1 MNLPAQ
7 LEAAIRCNDAA
18 AVRDLLREATER
30 ERKVCAKA
38 LQPLLRGPQ
47 WPDIEPLFMVAP
59 DELADL
65 IRTGV
70 RKFPSAE
77 RQREHAQLQRD
88 YDEWHEAASG
98 IAFHMAVFGLVGGV
112 TAAARAAWDVPSQSR
127 CDPDIDLIAA
137 VLADRAP
144 DWLADLVD
152 RHLRLWARHPLGI
165 PAWALARKLVRL
177 GAIARPDLAEY
188 TTLMPVGVLLLSPLS
203 ASVLAHPPPEPV
215 PSPADVLLSDPGL
228 LDDEVW
234 RLFTVPDAGQTLEQ
248 ADRTAAWMQDIDH
261 APRQTWS
268 ESLAHLCA
276 LGMLDRDRLL
286 DECLGAFSRDFSPH
300 RVAWYARLLRQ
311 LDVSVAEIADRTA
324 TYLGL
329 LAASSKVG
337 VTVGQDGARRL
348 LGAGLLGADRL
359 LDACGPALLFPQ
371 KSVAIAQLKL
381 IDAVITKMPAAAERA
396 PAVAAVAFGH
406 ERQDVQEA
414 ALALIAKHLR
424 RHVIREP
431 AALAEIRRY
440 AMDLSPSLAPEAA
453 ALGLGPDAG
462 SADAACEPADPTG
475 DPADA
480 AGDPAD
486 AAGDP
491 ADATDGDG
499 PTAEL
504 AGLDRRIGAL
514 PRAAAADLAAA
525 RTAIGRGGMPGP
537 ARVHAGAG
545 ASLPE
550 PVTDPDELIALLTVL
565 MEDARDAISAER
577 ALAGAVRLSALP
589 ERVRSQAAGPLRK
602 RAASVMDTC
611 VPFSGQQIT
620 CDMALLTH
628 VWAGGSLPTEDV
640 PREDRWHMPGEYAVS
655 SSGQAL
661 TMAGIFSARVWEAAR
676 VIEAGTGGLLLA
688 EPETRR
694 GAITPESMLERV
706 QRRARQVDRAGG
718 GPPDR
723 HDRDVA
729 LLRLAPGAPPSLWGA
744 WSELGGI
751 SPGTL
756 QASYR
761 LTRDPLAF
769 RAVLG
774 EPAGQPLRRSE
785 WHRHLLARTTGPV
798 PEAPGCPSWQLLTG
812 LSNPLSDHAVLYGP
826 RRYQRHYDAA
836 VAGWPLICPWQPEL
850 AAAHLLRPLSDGL
863 QAGQTPAT
871 TAVMAMNDPAH
882 PLGPVGHLALV
893 TGLASAEADTRVAA
907 AQLWSDACA
916 DGRLDPVLAAT
927 ALVTGVVGQA
937 LKLSRVA
944 DGLQHAANSPIAARR
959 VVETAC
965 ASAEALA
972 GAAAANLH
980 ALIELAARL
989 GATVGA
995 PELPGAVTALAS
1007 RGGRL
1012 GATAKQLVQ
1021 ASHGRAPDR
1030 ERAAVEALAA
1040 LVARAEAP

>member
-1 MNLPAQ
+1 M
-7 LEAAIRCNDAA
+7 
-18 AVRDLLREATER
+18 T
-30 ERKVCAKA
+30 
-38 LQPLLRGPQ
+38 
-47 WPDIEPLFMVAP
+47 
-59 DELADL
+59 
-65 IRTGV
+65 
-70 RKFPSAE
+70 
-77 RQREHAQLQRD
+77 
-88 YDEWHEAASG
+88 
-98 IAFHMAVFGLVGGV
+98 
-112 TAAARAAWDVPSQSR
+112 
-127 CDPDIDLIAA
+127 
-137 VLADRAP
+137 
-144 DWLADLVD
+144 
-152 RHLRLWARHPLGI
+152 HP
-165 PAWALARKLVRL
+165 
-177 GAIARPDLAEY
+177 
-188 TTLMPVGVLLLSPLS
+188 
-203 ASVLAHPPPEPV
+203 
-215 PSPADVLLSDPGL
+215 
-228 LDDEVW
+228 
-234 RLFTVPDAGQTLEQ
+234 
-248 ADRTAAWMQDIDH
+248 
-261 APRQTWS
+261 PRQTWS

-276 LGMLDRDRLL
+276 LGKLDRDRLL
-286 DECLGAFSRDFSPH
+286 DACLGAFSRDFSPH

-311 LDVSVAEIADRTA
+311 LDISVAEIADRA
-324 TYLGL
+324 VTYLGL

-337 VTVGQDGARRL
+337 VTVGQDGTRRL
-348 LGAGLLGADRL
+348 LGAGLLDADRM
-359 LDACGPALLFPQ
+359 LDASGPALLFPQ

-381 IDAVITKMPAAAERA
+381 IDAVIAKMPAAAERA
-396 PAVAAVAFGH
+396 AAAAAVAFGH
-406 ERQDVQEA
+406 ERQDIQEA
-414 ALALIAKHLR
+414 ALALITKHLGR
-424 RHVIREP
+424 PVIREP
-431 AALAEIRRY
+431 AALAEIRRH

-453 ALGLGPDAG
+453 VLGLGPGA
-462 SADAACEPADPTG
+462 EPADAVG
-475 DPADA
+475 EPADA
-480 AGDPAD
+480 AGGGENAVGEPARRPETGSLPAGR
-486 AAGDP
+486 AAVL
-491 ADATDGDG
+491 ADGADGDG
-499 PTAEL
+499 LAAEL
-504 AGLDRRIGAL
+504 AGLDRRIDAL

-525 RTAIGRGGMPGP
+525 RAAIGRGAVPGP
-537 ARVHAGAG
+537 ARVHAGVG
-545 ASLPE
+545 AALPE

-602 RAASVMDTC
+602 RAASVMDAY

-620 CDMALLTH
+620 SDMALLTH
-628 VWAGGSLPTEDV
+628 VWAGGSLPTEDR
-640 PREDRWHMPGEYAVS
+640 PREDRWHMPGDHAVS
-655 SSGQAL
+655 GSGQAL

-676 VIEAGTGGLLLA
+676 VIEAGTSGLLLA

-706 QRRARQVDRAGG
+706 QRRARQIDRAGG
-718 GPPDR
+718 GPPDE

-729 LLRLAPGAPPSLWGA
+729 LLRLAPGAPPSLWDA
-744 WSELGGI
+744 WSGRGGI
-751 SPGTL
+751 SQGTL

-774 EPAGQPLRRSE
+774 EPAGQPLRRSR
-785 WHRHLLARTTGPV
+785 WHRHLLARTAGRV
-798 PEAPGCPSWQLLTG
+798 PEVPLCPSWQLLTG
-812 LSNPLSDHAVLYGP
+812 LSNPLSDHVVLYGP

-907 AQLWSDACA
+907 AQLWSEACA

-944 DGLQHAANSPIAARR
+944 DSLQHAANSPIAARR

-972 GAAAANLH
+972 DAAAANLH

-1007 RGGRL
+1007 RSGRL

-1021 ASHGRAPDR
+1021 ASQGRAPDR

-1040 LVARAEAP
+1040 LAARAEAR